1 MKAPAQKSAVASAR
15 WDELLAGILSSI
27 ATHGYWS
34 SEAGSLR
41 DAAGYHR
48 LRVRVWEEIVNRLR
62 AAGFDAEAEF
72 GGTPYASAYVTV
84 HALGWRDWQEA
95 GEALLDEYVRA
106 EKTIPNFGFERERR
120 VRELA
125 IGRWSL
131 LQVKNGRRLDRT
143 EP

>member
-1 MKAPAQKSAVASAR
+1 MKAPLRANPKASAR
-15 WDELLAGILSSI
+15 WDELLTGIASSI
-27 ATHGYWS
+27 AMHGYWS

-48 LRVRVWEEIVNRLR
+48 LRVRVWEDIVNRLR
-62 AAGFDAEAEF
+62 VAGFDAAPEF
-72 GGTPYASAYVTV
+72 GGTPFESAYVTV

-120 VRELA
+120 VREVA

>member
-1 MKAPAQKSAVASAR
+1 MKARPRESPEASAR

-34 SEAGSLR
+34 SEAGALR

-48 LRVRVWEEIVNRLR
+48 LRVRVWEDIVNRLR
-62 AAGFDAEAEF
+62 VAGFDAAPEF
-72 GGTPYASAYVTV
+72 GGTPFESAYVTV

-106 EKTIPNFGFERERR
+106 EKTIPNFGFEREKR

-143 EP
+143 DP